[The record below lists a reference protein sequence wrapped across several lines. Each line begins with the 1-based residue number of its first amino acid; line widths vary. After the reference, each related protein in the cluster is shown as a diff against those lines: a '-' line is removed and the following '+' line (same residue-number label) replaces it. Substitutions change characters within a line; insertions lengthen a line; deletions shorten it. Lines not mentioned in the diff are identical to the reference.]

1 MDADIMSPD
10 DVHPSDDFLRRFS
23 AGTASREEGRQ
34 ISAHLLASVP
44 NGTYLETFHPHRDPM
59 FYALVAN
66 RSAFDNGY
74 YQVPQG
80 SGFGIEMDK
89 SVIEKY
95 RV

>member
-1 MDADIMSPD
+1 MRS
-10 DVHPSDDFLRRFS
+10 RRFPRIS
-23 AGTASREEGRQ
+23 WPPSR
-34 ISAHLLASVP
+34 
-44 NGTYLETFHPHRDPM
+44 NGTYLETFHRDRDPM

-66 RSAFDNGY
+66 RSTFDNGY

-89 SVIEKY
+89 SVIAKY